1 MQQREVFKPWVE
13 YLTVPTLRARQ
24 LLCIEAEKKPH
35 WLVHTGVGKMLDS
48 AGFHMTDHPV
58 GDFALDVVETCETLQ
73 HVTLRLRDGR
83 IVVLPV
89 ISKELLLEGP
99 CP

>member
-13 YLTVPTLRARQ
+13 WLTVPDSLARQ
-24 LLCIEAEKKPH
+24 LLRIEAEKQPH
-35 WLVHTGVGKMLDS
+35 WLVRTGVGKVLDS
-48 AGFHMTDHPV
+48 AGFHMVDHPV
-58 GDFALDVVETCETLQ
+58 GDFPLDVVETCETLQ

-89 ISKELLLEGP
+89 ISKELLLEER
-99 CP
+99 